1 MLSTRKAIP
10 KIKTTEE
17 LSAVLG
23 LFNIFPFNLFLPQVL
38 SLLCPLIPLQSLV
51 PS

>member
-1 MLSTRKAIP
+1 MVSTRKFIS

-17 LSAVLG
+17 LLAVLG
-23 LFNIFPFNLFLPQVL
+23 LFNIFPFNLLLLQVL
-38 SLLCPLIPLQSLV
+38 SLLCPLIPLQFLV